1 MEQPPRTRA
10 EVVRRVDKLMGQ
22 GKSLSEVCALLEV
35 DLPTLLQWVTESAHN
50 PAQVRKIKS
59 LPLTNKRFWL
69 FEIWDEY
76 RETFKALVAHTLI
89 FALLLG
95 LLVLSHIVINKLDYP
110 PERKELFDKIHYA
123 GYVAVLIV
131 FLISFI
137 IKLMAFE
144 YKGMKK

>member
-1 MEQPPRTRA
+1 MHANRLMDLGVAIPDICRRIGIDEQTLAQWQKEYDDNVEKRDTGKLPPIHRIH
-10 EVVRRVDKLMGQ
+10 
-22 GKSLSEVCALLEV
+22 S
-35 DLPTLLQWVTESAHN
+35 
-50 PAQVRKIKS
+50 
-59 LPLTNKRFWL
+59 KRFWL

-95 LLVLSHIVINKLDYP
+95 LLVLSHIVINHLDYP